1 MDLLKVL
8 GGSGLN
14 IMTALVNKIYEIG
27 QRIFW
32 MLKSLYN
39 KEKSSKKNAVITE
52 KLISFHALE
61 KMLYVS

>member
-1 MDLLKVL
+1 VDLLKVL

-14 IMTALVNKIYEIG
+14 IMSAPVNKIYEIG